1 MDVAWE
7 LPPPWDWLL
16 IVGVLVVVIV
26 PVFWLSFTG
35 YQRRY
40 FFGKALKL
48 AIVRTVG
55 WLVLYGGSFAL
66 VFWLISQ
73 VWTAGWLRY
82 VVGSFVWWLLTE
94 SVLALGW
101 RFFDRL
107 LEVV

>member
-82 VVGSFVWWLLTE
+82 VGGSFVWWLLTE